1 MLWKNILRNSRR
13 RKKRQRLV
21 PKNNKLSQRYRR
33 IHSQRQEILVKAQTD
48 TLMKTLNQCQKA
60 KANLLDY
67 LKHKTKRPPLTN
79 PRTKLNTS
87 INMPLAAKLV
97 SAYVQKENRHT
108 QTDLAHYQDKDKGGF
123 TGLAREWTLTRHL
136 EDAEHLIQINKD
148 EKSDLRDDVIE
159 MEQRLK
165 KSEMD
170 YRAAKR
176 EAANANAT
184 NDRMKE

>member
-1 MLWKNILRNSRR
+1 MLWKNILGNSRR

-67 LKHKTKRPPLTN
+67 LKHNNKRPPLTN

-87 INMPLAAKLV
+87 INMPLAANWCQPMFRKKTGIHKL
-97 SAYVQKENRHT
+97 T
-108 QTDLAHYQDKDKGGF
+108 
-123 TGLAREWTLTRHL
+123 
-136 EDAEHLIQINKD
+136 
-148 EKSDLRDDVIE
+148 
-159 MEQRLK
+159 
-165 KSEMD
+165 
-170 YRAAKR
+170 
-176 EAANANAT
+176 
-184 NDRMKE
+184 

>member
-1 MLWKNILRNSRR
+1 M
-13 RKKRQRLV
+13 
-21 PKNNKLSQRYRR
+21 
-33 IHSQRQEILVKAQTD
+33 
-48 TLMKTLNQCQKA
+48 
-60 KANLLDY
+60 
-67 LKHKTKRPPLTN
+67 
-79 PRTKLNTS
+79 
-87 INMPLAAKLV
+87 
-97 SAYVQKENRHT
+97 
-108 QTDLAHYQDKDKGGF
+108 
-123 TGLAREWTLTRHL
+123 TRHL

-148 EKSDLRDDVIE
+148 EKSDLRDEVLE